1 MTKGGVRL
9 TNNSNNNNCSN
20 KNYNNDCDNMNNSI
34 FDCLFTLDPK
44 QFTLFS
50 AILGILIAENF
61 DVNQQNALAG
71 FFLNIGQTISTLAA
85 QGELLQSSDSKS
97 DNINRQIKFLKKQI
111 CALEQELNK

>member
-1 MTKGGVRL
+1 MAKGGVRL
-9 TNNSNNNNCSN
+9 TNNSNSNNCSIN
-20 KNYNNDCDNMNNSI
+20 NCNNDCNYMNSSI

-61 DVNQQNALAG
+61 DINQQNVLG
-71 FFLNIGQTISTLAA
+71 EFFSNIGQTISTLAA
-85 QGELLQSSDSKS
+85 QGELLQSNDSKS
-97 DNINRQIKFLKKQI
+97 DNISRQIKFLKKQI